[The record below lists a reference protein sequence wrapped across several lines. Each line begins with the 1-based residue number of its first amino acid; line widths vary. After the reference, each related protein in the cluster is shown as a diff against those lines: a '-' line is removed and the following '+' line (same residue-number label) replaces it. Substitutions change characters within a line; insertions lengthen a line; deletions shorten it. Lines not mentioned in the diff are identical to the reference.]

1 MLRYVIGISF
11 ITVVIILIRALTNGK
26 VLKKYQYAMW
36 LLIPIY
42 MFFFPFVKINVPF
55 AEKISTPFQTKNNTV
70 NEVVV
75 DNSISSSVEVTEQ
88 KAPQDLNYLQ
98 VIDNEMVP
106 TNKIEKSIEISIADT
121 DKKVSVNVKTILQG
135 AVIAVSV
142 ILLVMMAI
150 YNAGFMICCKQKRK
164 YVGRDIFSGLK
175 IFKLLNKRTP
185 FLLFNK
191 VYIDSDTNDFEKYV
205 ISHEASHYKHGDHI
219 WIILR
224 YIVLILNWYNP
235 LIWWAFVLSGYDCEM
250 ACDEEV
256 LKIYGSDSAKEYAQA
271 LFSLLQRHNGLS
283 YGFTV
288 STGMRGG
295 YKMMKKRIES
305 IKNPSNQRNKILA
318 ASTAALILFSSCS
331 LINPKPAERN
341 TDDFWYGCTSFN
353 VPTVKGYS
361 QMCVT
366 SYSDGYYYLAV
377 SGQKIDEKIEG
388 DDTYYQLFKVN
399 SQGECIKMVSLP
411 AKCANTCDFAVA
423 NDKFYCLEP
432 ISNTEYVI
440 DLNTGSVISEERL
453 NTLYFRL
460 FSTDDGFV
468 KMTENE
474 IIRYSKDGVETGRLA
489 LDMHKNY
496 QSFYQKDGKYYLIGE
511 NNRKMTIFELLF
523 DNNRI
528 NTVLESDISRLDSLE
543 LRNGLFFA
551 DEGVY
556 YLDVKSKSLVPVTE
570 WNYVDVKPAY
580 KTTLCE
586 TNVAYCN
593 GRFGKLYEYNDYEIE
608 LIIFNQISPDVYANR
623 TPITIGGYQVTYDA
637 AIQWAVYSFN
647 TSQNEYRIYL
657 DEYWNKYSYNSGEDG
672 QKQIAKLIKDFNDGK
687 APDMFYGTNFDYR
700 YMYNAGLVADMLP
713 LIEKDTD
720 FSLNELIPSVK
731 NTITKNGVCYQI
743 FAGFYFDGDFGLK
756 SDFDKDNV
764 TYTDVDAL
772 AKIKGISVRG
782 DMPAAEFTD
791 QILRYSLGDLV
802 DRASG
807 EHIVSK
813 SDLKDIIDFSVRNG
827 GPEGQF
833 TNGIADFDTVK
844 DGTYLTCRRTWMGNL
859 YDLAEIE
866 SDLNDSFVYLG
877 FPSIYGSAH
886 AAHAEGLVA
895 ISSSTKYKDACWKFI
910 KNMLTDEVQEI
921 QLGRYNNPVMQ
932 KTLDDYCRYAAAPE
946 TVPDNEIIW
955 NSIIA
960 GKKPVQEWIIDD
972 YRSMVNSIDSVISY
986 DWGLYSIITNEV
998 NSYYLQGKNIDAI
1011 AETLQSRIDLYVAEN
1026 YK

>member
-26 VLKKYQYAMW
+26 VLNKYQYAMW

-42 MFFFPFVKINVPF
+42 MIVFPFVKINIPL
-55 AEKISTPFQTKNNTV
+55 AEKISTSFQTQNNTV
-70 NEVVV
+70 TEVVV
-75 DNSISSSVEVTEQ
+75 DDSFAGPEEAPKQ
-88 KAPQDLNYLQ
+88 KAPQDFNYLQ
-98 VIDNEMVP
+98 VISNETVP
-106 TNKIEKSIEISIADT
+106 VNKTKKNIEITVSDT
-121 DKKVSVNVKTILQG
+121 NKKVSISMTAVLQG
-135 AVIAVSV
+135 TVIAVAV

-150 YNAGFMICCKQKRK
+150 YNTGFMLRCKKKRN
-164 YVGRDIFSGLK
+164 YVGRENLSGLK
-175 IFKLLNKRTP
+175 IFKLLNRRTP
-185 FLLFNK
+185 FLLFDK
-191 VYIDSDTNDFEKYV
+191 IYIENDAESCDRYV
-205 ISHEASHYKHGDHI
+205 ISHETIHYKHGDHI

-235 LIWWAFVLSGYDCEM
+235 LIWWAFVLSGYDCEL

-256 LKIYGSDSAKEYAQA
+256 LKTYGAGSAREYAQA
-271 LFSLLQRHNGLS
+271 LFSLLQKHNGLS

-305 IKNPSNQRNKILA
+305 IKNPSKQRNKILA
-318 ASTAALILFSSCS
+318 VSTAVLILFSSCS
-331 LINPKPAERN
+331 LINPKPAEKN
-341 TDDFWYGCTSFN
+341 TDDFWYGCTSFK
-353 VPTVKGYS
+353 VPAVKGYS
-361 QMCVT
+361 QTCVT

-377 SGQKIDEKIEG
+377 SGQKIDEKVEG
-388 DDTYYQLFKVN
+388 DDSYYQLYKVN
-399 SQGECIKMVSLP
+399 SQGECTNMFSLP
-411 AKCANTCDFAVA
+411 AKCANTCDYVVA
-423 NDKFYCLEP
+423 NGKLYCLEP

-440 DLNTGSVISEERL
+440 DLNSGSILSEEQSKSMYYRV
-453 NTLYFRL
+453 Y
-460 FSTDDGFV
+460 STDDGFV

-474 IIRYSKDGVETGRLA
+474 IIRYSNDGVETGRLA

-496 QSFYQKDGKYYLIGE
+496 QSFYQKDGKYYLLGE
-511 NNRKMTIFELLF
+511 NNHKMTVFELLF
-523 DNNRI
+523 DKDKI
-528 NTVLESDISRLDSLE
+528 NTVLESDISKLNGLD

-556 YLDVKSKSLVPVTE
+556 YLDVNSKSLAPVTE

-580 KTTLCE
+580 KKTLYE
-586 TNVAYCN
+586 SNVSYDN
-593 GRFGKLYEYNDYEIE
+593 GMFGKLYAYIDGEIE
-608 LIIFNQISPDVYANR
+608 LIIFNKISPDVYSNR

-647 TSQNEYRIYL
+647 TSQNEYRIFL
-657 DEYWNKYSYNSGEDG
+657 DEYWNKYSYSSGEEG
-672 QKQIAKLIKDFNDGK
+672 QVQIAKLIKDFNDGK
-687 APDMFYGTNFDYR
+687 APDLFYGSNFDYR
-700 YMYNAGLVADMLP
+700 YMYNAGLVTDMLP
-713 LIEKDTD
+713 IIEKDAD
-720 FSLNELIPSVK
+720 FSLDELVPSVK

-764 TYTDVDAL
+764 TYTDVDAM

-782 DMPAAEFTD
+782 DLPATEFVD
-791 QILRYSLGDLV
+791 QIIRYSLGDLV

-807 EHIVSK
+807 DHIVSK

-833 TNGIADFDTVK
+833 ANGIADFDTVK

-895 ISSSTKYKDACWKFI
+895 ISSSTKYKDACWQFI
-910 KNMLTDEVQEI
+910 KYMLTDEVQEI

-946 TVPDNEIIW
+946 KVPDNEIIW
-955 NSIIA
+955 NSIVA
-960 GKKPVQEWIIDD
+960 GKKPVQKWIIDD
-972 YRSMVNSIDSVISY
+972 YRSMVNTIDSVISY
-986 DWGLYSIITNEV
+986 DWGLYSIIYNEV
-998 NSYYLQGKNIDAI
+998 NSYYLQGKDIDSI

>member
-42 MFFFPFVKINVPF
+42 MFFFPFVKINVPL

-75 DNSISSSVEVTEQ
+75 DNSLSSSVEVTEQ

-98 VIDNEMVP
+98 VISNETVP
-106 TNKIEKSIEISIADT
+106 VNETDRNIEIAIADT
-121 DKKVSVNVKTILQG
+121 GKKVSVNLNAVLKS
-135 AVIAVSV
+135 AVISVSV
-142 ILLVMMAI
+142 ILLALMAI
-150 YNAGFMICCKQKRK
+150 YNAGFMICCKKKRK
-164 YVGRDIFSGLK
+164 YIGRDNFSGLK

-185 FLLFNK
+185 FLLLNK
-191 VYIDSDTNDFEKYV
+191 IYVENDANNCDKYV
-205 ISHEASHYKHGDHI
+205 ISHEASHYRHGDHV

-256 LKIYGSDSAKEYAQA
+256 LRTYGAGAAREYAQA
-271 LFSLLQRHNGLS
+271 LFSLLQKHNGFS

-305 IKNPSNQRNKILA
+305 IKNPSKQGNKILA
-318 ASTAALILFSSCS
+318 VSTAALILFSSCS

-341 TDDFWYGCTSFN
+341 TDDFWYGCTSFI
-353 VPTVKGYS
+353 VPSVKGYN

-388 DDTYYQLFKVN
+388 DDSYYQLYKVN
-399 SQGECIKMVSLP
+399 SQGECTSKVSLP

-423 NDKFYCLEP
+423 NDKFYCIEP
-432 ISNTEYVI
+432 VSNTEYVI
-440 DLNTGSVISEERL
+440 DINSGNILSEKQLDTLPYRL
-453 NTLYFRL
+453 IA
-460 FSTDDGFV
+460 TDDGFV
-468 KMTENE
+468 KMNEDE
-474 IIRYSKDGVETGRLA
+474 IIRCSKDGVETGRIA
-489 LDMHKNY
+489 LERHKNY
-496 QSFYQKDGKYYLIGE
+496 ESFYQKDGKYYLIGE

-556 YLDVKSKSLVPVTE
+556 YLDVKSKSLTPVTE

-580 KTTLCE
+580 KTTLYE
-586 TNVAYCN
+586 ANVSYDN
-593 GRFGKLYEYNDYEIE
+593 GRFGKLYAYIDGEIE
-608 LIIFNQISPDVYANR
+608 LVIFNKISPDVYGNR
-623 TPITIGGYQVTYDA
+623 TPITVGGYQVSYDA
-637 AIQWAVYSFN
+637 AIRWAVYSFN
-647 TSQNEYRIYL
+647 TSQNEYRIFL
-657 DEYWNKYSYNSGEDG
+657 DEYWNKYSYSSGEDG

-687 APDMFYGTNFDYR
+687 APDLFYGSNFDYR
-700 YMYNAGLVADMLP
+700 YMYNAGLVTDMLP
-713 LIEKDTD
+713 IIEKDTD
-720 FSLNELIPSVK
+720 FSLDELVPSVK
-731 NTITKNGVCYQI
+731 NTITKTGACYQI

-756 SDFDKDNV
+756 SDFEKDNV

-782 DMPAAEFTD
+782 DMPAAEFAD

-813 SDLKDIIDFSVRNG
+813 SDLKDIIDFSVKNG
-827 GPEGQF
+827 IPEGQF
-833 TNGIADFDTVK
+833 VNNIADFDTVK

-895 ISSSTKYKDACWKFI
+895 ISSSTKYTDACWQFI
-910 KNMLTDEVQEI
+910 KCMLTDEVQEI
-921 QLGRYNNPVMQ
+921 ELGLRNNPVMQ

-955 NSIIA
+955 NSIVA
-960 GKKPVQEWIIDD
+960 ENKPVPEWIIND
-972 YRSMVNSIDSVISY
+972 YRSMVNSIDTVISY

-1011 AETLQSRIDLYVAEN
+1011 SETLQSRIDLYVAEN

>member
-42 MFFFPFVKINVPF
+42 MIVFPFVKINLPL
-55 AEKISTPFQTKNNTV
+55 AEKISIPFQTKNNTV
-70 NEVVV
+70 NEVFV
-75 DNSISSSVEVTEQ
+75 DNSLSSSVEVTEQ

-98 VIDNEMVP
+98 VISNETVP
-106 TNKIEKSIEISIADT
+106 INETDRNIEIAIADT
-121 DKKVSVNVKTILQG
+121 GKKVSVNLNAVLKS
-135 AVIAVSV
+135 AVISVSL
-142 ILLVMMAI
+142 ILLALMAI
-150 YNAGFMICCKQKRK
+150 YNAGFMICCKKKRK
-164 YVGRDIFSGLK
+164 YIGRDNFSGLK

-185 FLLFNK
+185 FLLLNK
-191 VYIDSDTNDFEKYV
+191 IYIENDANNCDKYV
-205 ISHEASHYKHGDHI
+205 ISHEASHYRHGDHV

-256 LKIYGSDSAKEYAQA
+256 LRTYGSGAAREYAQA
-271 LFSLLQRHNGLS
+271 LFSLLQKHNGFS

-305 IKNPSNQRNKILA
+305 IKNPSKQGNKILA
-318 ASTAALILFSSCS
+318 VSTAALILFSSCS

-341 TDDFWYGCTSFN
+341 TDDFWYGCTSFI
-353 VPTVKGYS
+353 VPSVKGYN

-388 DDTYYQLFKVN
+388 DDSYYQLYKVN
-399 SQGECIKMVSLP
+399 SQGECTSKVSLP

-423 NDKFYCLEP
+423 NDKFYCIEP
-432 ISNTEYVI
+432 VSNTEYVI
-440 DLNTGSVISEERL
+440 DLNSGNILSEKQLDTLPYRL
-453 NTLYFRL
+453 IA
-460 FSTDDGFV
+460 TDDGFV
-468 KMTENE
+468 KMNEDE
-474 IIRYSKDGVETGRLA
+474 IIRCSKDGVETGRIA
-489 LDMHKNY
+489 LESHKNY
-496 QSFYQKDGKYYLIGE
+496 ESFYQKDGKYYLLGE
-511 NNRKMTIFELLF
+511 NSRKMMVFELLF
-523 DNNRI
+523 DKNNI
-528 NTVLESDISRLDSLE
+528 NTVMESDLSSYILE
-543 LRNGLFFA
+543 LKNGLFFA

-556 YLDVKSKSLVPVTE
+556 YLDVNSKSLAPVTE

-580 KTTLCE
+580 KKTLYE
-586 TNVAYCN
+586 TNVSYVN
-593 GRFGKLYEYNDYEIE
+593 GIFGKLYAYIDGEIE
-608 LIIFNQISPDVYANR
+608 LVIFNKISPDVYGNR
-623 TPITIGGYQVTYDA
+623 TPITVGGYQVSYDA
-637 AIQWAVYSFN
+637 AIRWAVYSFN
-647 TSQNEYRIYL
+647 TSQNEYRIFL
-657 DEYWNKYSYNSGEDG
+657 DEYWNKYSYSSGEDG

-687 APDMFYGTNFDYR
+687 APDLFYGSNFDYR
-700 YMYNAGLVADMLP
+700 YMYNAGLVTDMLP
-713 LIEKDTD
+713 IIEKDTD
-720 FSLNELIPSVK
+720 FSLDELVPSVK
-731 NTITKNGVCYQI
+731 NTITKTGACYQI

-756 SDFDKDNV
+756 SDFEKDNV

-813 SDLKDIIDFSVRNG
+813 SDLKDIIDFSVKNG
-827 GPEGQF
+827 IPEGQF
-833 TNGIADFDTVK
+833 VNNIADFDTVK
-844 DGTYLTCRRTWMGNL
+844 DGTYLTCRRTWLGNL

-895 ISSSTKYKDACWKFI
+895 ISSSTKYTDACWQFI
-910 KNMLTDEVQEI
+910 KYMLTDEVQEI
-921 QLGRYNNPVMQ
+921 ELGLRNNPVMQ
-932 KTLDDYCRYAAAPE
+932 KTLEDYCRYAAAPE

-955 NSIIA
+955 SSIVA
-960 GKKPVQEWIIDD
+960 ENKPVPEWIIND
-972 YRSMVNSIDSVISY
+972 YRSMVNSIDTVISY

-1011 AETLQSRIDLYVAEN
+1011 SETLQSRIDLYVAEN

>member
-1 MLRYVIGISF
+1 MLRYVIGITF
-11 ITVVIILIRALTNGK
+11 ITAVIIIIRALTNGK

-42 MFFFPFVKINVPF
+42 MIVFPFVKINLPLV
-55 AEKISTPFQTKNNTV
+55 EKISIPFQTKNSTV
-70 NEVVV
+70 TEAFV
-75 DNSISSSVEVTEQ
+75 DDSFIGSVEVQEQ

-98 VIDNEMVP
+98 VISNETVP
-106 TNKIEKSIEISIADT
+106 INETDRNIEIAIADT
-121 DKKVSVNVKTILQG
+121 GKKVSVNLNAVLKS
-135 AVIAVSV
+135 AVISVSV
-142 ILLVMMAI
+142 ILLALMAI
-150 YNAGFMICCKQKRK
+150 YNAGFMICCKKKRK
-164 YVGRDIFSGLK
+164 YIGRDNFSGLK

-185 FLLFNK
+185 FLLLNK
-191 VYIDSDTNDFEKYV
+191 IYIENDANNCDKYV
-205 ISHEASHYKHGDHI
+205 ISHEASHYRHGDHV

-256 LKIYGSDSAKEYAQA
+256 LRTYGAGAAREYAQA
-271 LFSLLQRHNGLS
+271 LFSLLQKHNGFS

-305 IKNPSNQRNKILA
+305 IKNPSKQGNKILA
-318 ASTAALILFSSCS
+318 VSTAALILFSSCS

-341 TDDFWYGCTSFN
+341 TDDFWYGCTSFI
-353 VPTVKGYS
+353 VPSVKGYN

-377 SGQKIDEKIEG
+377 NGQKIDEKIEG
-388 DDTYYQLFKVN
+388 DDSYYQLYKVN
-399 SQGECIKMVSLP
+399 SQGECSSKVSLP

-423 NDKFYCLEP
+423 NDKFYCIEP
-432 ISNTEYVI
+432 VSNTEYVI
-440 DLNTGSVISEERL
+440 DINSGNILSEKQLDTLPYRL
-453 NTLYFRL
+453 IA
-460 FSTDDGFV
+460 TDDGFV
-468 KMTENE
+468 KMNEDE
-474 IIRYSKDGVETGRLA
+474 IIRCSKDGVETGRIA
-489 LDMHKNY
+489 LERHKNY
-496 QSFYQKDGKYYLIGE
+496 ESFYQKDGKYYLLGE
-511 NNRKMTIFELLF
+511 NSRKMTVFELLF
-523 DNNRI
+523 EKNKI
-528 NTVLESDISRLDSLE
+528 NTVMESDLSSYILE

-556 YLDVKSKSLVPVTE
+556 YLDVNSKSLAPVTE

-580 KTTLCE
+580 KKTLYE
-586 TNVAYCN
+586 TNVSYVN
-593 GRFGKLYEYNDYEIE
+593 GIFGKLYAYIDGEIE
-608 LIIFNQISPDVYANR
+608 LVIFNKISPDVYGNR
-623 TPITIGGYQVTYDA
+623 TPITVGGYQVSYDE
-637 AIQWAVYSFN
+637 AIRWAVYSFN
-647 TSQNEYRIYL
+647 TSQNEYRIFL
-657 DEYWNKYSYNSGEDG
+657 DEYWNKYSYSSGEDG

-687 APDMFYGTNFDYR
+687 APDLFYGSNFDYR
-700 YMYNAGLVADMLP
+700 YMYNAGLVTDMLP
-713 LIEKDTD
+713 IIEKDTD
-720 FSLNELIPSVK
+720 FSLDELVPSVK
-731 NTITKNGVCYQI
+731 NTITKTGACYQI

-756 SDFDKDNV
+756 SDFEKDNV

-791 QILRYSLGDLV
+791 QVIRYSLGDLV

-813 SDLKDIIDFSVRNG
+813 SDLKDIIDFSVKNG
-827 GPEGQF
+827 IPEGQF
-833 TNGIADFDTVK
+833 VNNIADFDTVK
-844 DGTYLTCRRTWMGNL
+844 DGTYLTCRRTWLGNL

-895 ISSSTKYKDACWKFI
+895 ISSSTKYTDACWQFI
-910 KNMLTDEVQEI
+910 KCMLTDEVQEI
-921 QLGRYNNPVMQ
+921 ELGLRNNPVMQ

-955 NSIIA
+955 SSIVA
-960 GKKPVQEWIIDD
+960 ENKPVQEWIIND
-972 YRSMVNSIDSVISY
+972 YRSMVNSIDTVISY

-1011 AETLQSRIDLYVAEN
+1011 SETLQSRIDLYVSEN

>member
-1 MLRYVIGISF
+1 MHRYVIGISF

-42 MFFFPFVKINVPF
+42 MIVFPFVKINIPL
-55 AEKISTPFQTKNNTV
+55 AEKISTSFQTQNNTV
-70 NEVVV
+70 TEVVV
-75 DNSISSSVEVTEQ
+75 DDSFAGPEEAPKQ
-88 KAPQDLNYLQ
+88 KAPQDFNYLQ
-98 VIDNEMVP
+98 VISNETVP
-106 TNKIEKSIEISIADT
+106 VNKTEKNIEITVSDT
-121 DKKVSVNVKTILQG
+121 NKKVSISMTAVLQG
-135 AVIAVSV
+135 TVIAVAV

-150 YNAGFMICCKQKRK
+150 YNAGFMLSCKKKRK
-164 YVGRDIFSGLK
+164 YVGRENFSGLK

-185 FLLFNK
+185 FLLFNEI
-191 VYIDSDTNDFEKYV
+191 YIENDAESCDRYV
-205 ISHEASHYKHGDHI
+205 ISHETIHYKHGDHI

-235 LIWWAFVLSGYDCEM
+235 LIWWAFVLSGYDCEL

-256 LKIYGSDSAKEYAQA
+256 LKTYGAGSAREYAQA
-271 LFSLLQRHNGLS
+271 LFSLLQKHNGLS

-305 IKNPSNQRNKILA
+305 IKNPSKQRNKILA
-318 ASTAALILFSSCS
+318 VSTAVLILFSSCS

-341 TDDFWYGCTSFN
+341 TDDFWYGCTSFK
-353 VPTVKGYS
+353 VPAVKGYS
-361 QMCVT
+361 QTCVT

-377 SGQKIDEKIEG
+377 SGQKIDEKVEG
-388 DDTYYQLFKVN
+388 DDSYYQLYKVN
-399 SQGECIKMVSLP
+399 SQGECTNMFSLP
-411 AKCANTCDFAVA
+411 AKCANTCDYVVA
-423 NDKFYCLEP
+423 NGKLYCLEP

-440 DLNTGSVISEERL
+440 DLNSGSILSEEQSKSMYYRV
-453 NTLYFRL
+453 Y
-460 FSTDDGFV
+460 STDDGFV

-474 IIRYSKDGVETGRLA
+474 IIRYSNDGVETGRLA

-496 QSFYQKDGKYYLIGE
+496 QSFYQKDGKYYLLGE
-511 NNRKMTIFELLF
+511 NNHKMTVFELLF
-523 DNNRI
+523 DKDKI
-528 NTVLESDISRLDSLE
+528 NTVLESDISRLNGLD

-556 YLDVKSKSLVPVTE
+556 YLDVNSKSLAPVTE

-586 TNVAYCN
+586 ANVAYCN

-608 LIIFNQISPDVYANR
+608 LIIFNRISPDVYSKR
-623 TPITIGGYQVTYDA
+623 IPITIGGYQVTYDA

-647 TSQNEYRIYL
+647 TSQNEYRIFL
-657 DEYWNKYSYNSGEDG
+657 DEYWNKYSYSSGEEG
-672 QKQIAKLIKDFNDGK
+672 QVQIAKLIKDFNDGK
-687 APDMFYGTNFDYR
+687 APDLFYGSNFDYR
-700 YMYNAGLVADMLP
+700 YMYNAGLVTDMLP
-713 LIEKDTD
+713 IIEKDAD
-720 FSLNELIPSVK
+720 FSLDELVPSVK

-756 SDFDKDNV
+756 SDFNKDNV
-764 TYTDVDAL
+764 KYTDVDAL

-791 QILRYSLGDLV
+791 QIIRYSLGDLV
-802 DRASG
+802 DKASG

-833 TNGIADFDTVK
+833 ANGIADFDTVK
-844 DGTYLTCRRTWMGNL
+844 DGTFLTCRRTWMGNL

-895 ISSSTKYKDACWKFI
+895 ISSSTKYKDACWQFI
-910 KNMLTDEVQEI
+910 KYMLTDEVQEI

-946 TVPDNEIIW
+946 KVPDNEIIW
-955 NSIIA
+955 NSIVA
-960 GKKPVQEWIIDD
+960 GKKPVQKWIIDD
-972 YRSMVNSIDSVISY
+972 YRSMVNTIDSVISY
-986 DWGLYSIITNEV
+986 DWGLYSIIYNEV
-998 NSYYLQGKNIDAI
+998 NSYYLQGKDIDSI